1 LKLPK
6 MKLLLKLFWSTFK
19 LSSFTFGGGYVIV
32 PLMKKQFVD
41 KLHWIEEKEMF
52 DFIAIAQSS
61 PGPIAVNASVI
72 LGYHLAGIPG
82 ALVTVFGTV
91 LPPLILLS
99 IISVGYSAFIG
110 NRLIQ
115 SVLRGMGAGVCA
127 VIIDIVIDMS
137 GKIIKQRE
145 IIPIMIAVAAFIAV
159 ATFNVNA
166 MFVILT
172 GVFIG
177 LLSVTKN
184 NASEVR
190 DDLP

>member
-1 LKLPK
+1 
-6 MKLLLKLFWSTFK
+6 MKKSRMMLLMKLFWSTFK

-72 LGYHLAGIPG
+72 LGYHLSGIPG

-99 IISVGYSAFIG
+99 IISIGYSAFIG

-137 GKIIKQRE
+137 RKIIKRRE

-159 ATFNVNA
+159 TVFNVNA
-166 MFVILT
+166 VFVILT
-172 GVFIG
+172 CVFIG

>member
-1 LKLPK
+1 MKLPK
-6 MKLLLKLFWSTFK
+6 MKLLMKLFWSTFK

-99 IISVGYSAFIG
+99 IISIGYSAFIG

-115 SVLRGMGAGVCA
+115 SVLRGMGAGICA

-137 GKIIKQRE
+137 RKIIKRRE
-145 IIPIMIAVAAFIAV
+145 IIPVMIAVAAFIAV
-159 ATFNVNA
+159 TVFNVNA
-166 MFVILT
+166 MSVILT
-172 GVFIG
+172 CVFIG